1 MFETVGFWWY
11 LRFLDICV
19 FFESVWTL
27 SNLCSTC
34 ILVSCEISI
43 KKWCSICLG
52 SPECVWIS
60 WKLMCFSGGEQVFLS
75 SCICKDL
82 AATTLINRHLLR
94 VSMLVT
100 LSLYSFFLLS
110 YVCRA
115 QAHKLLLKILCSSPT
130 QARRP
135 PSAHRSVFARISHH
149 SLTYPQS
156 IHIYAIIS
164 TLSTPKL
171 EKTN

>member
-1 MFETVGFWWY
+1 
-11 LRFLDICV
+11 
-19 FFESVWTL
+19 
-27 SNLCSTC
+27 
-34 ILVSCEISI
+34 
-43 KKWCSICLG
+43 
-52 SPECVWIS
+52 
-60 WKLMCFSGGEQVFLS
+60 MCFSGGEQVFLS

-171 EKTN
+171 EKKRIKKEHSHHFRLFLVVCVLVHFLLTFRFTSTSLTRLSL